1 MKKAI
6 FFFVTFFLAVTTAFP
21 QVDFEK
27 AMKEFEKKT
36 NDPGSVYGHNK
47 AVGKYYNIRGFKMYA
62 EIYGQG
68 KPLLFI
74 HGNGG
79 SAGNFFK
86 QVPYFSKKYKVIIAD
101 SRAQGKSVDTR
112 DSLSYNMMADDY
124 AALLDEL
131 KIDSAYVVG
140 WSDGGIDGLLLA
152 IRHPEKVKKL
162 AVTGANLRPDTTA
175 VPKGLW
181 DMLMPMYNELR
192 GKAYK
197 NAEEKA
203 GYKLVKLLIE
213 QEPIP
218 VTDLHK
224 ISCPVLVIGGD
235 HDLIWPAHTLEIFNN
250 IPDAYLWILPNS
262 GHATPVIYA
271 DDFNKNVDDFF
282 IKPFRR
288 FDTGKRFL

>member
-1 MKKAI
+1 MKKTIIA
-6 FFFVTFFLAVTTAFP
+6 FLIALLPATAVFS

-27 AMKEFEKKT
+27 AMQEFEKKT
-36 NDPGSVYGHNK
+36 NDPKSVYGHNK

-79 SAGNFFK
+79 SGGNFFK
-86 QVPYFSKKYKVIIAD
+86 QVPFFSKNYKVIIAD
-101 SRAQGKSVDTR
+101 SRAQGKSVDTG

-124 AALLDEL
+124 AALLDVL

-152 IRHPEKVKKL
+152 IRHPGKVKKL

-175 VPKGLW
+175 VPRELW
-181 DMLMPMYNELR
+181 EMLTPAYNDLK
-192 GKAYK
+192 GKANK
-197 NAEEKA
+197 KPEENAA
-203 GYKLVKLLIE
+203 YKLLKLLID

-218 VTDLHK
+218 LSDLHK

-235 HDLIWPAHTLEIFNN
+235 HDLIWPGHTLEISNN
-250 IPDAYLWILPNS
+250 ISNSYLWILPNS
-262 GHATPVIYA
+262 GHATPVMYA
-271 DDFNKNVDDFF
+271 NDFNKNVNDFF
-282 IKPFRR
+282 TKQFRI
-288 FDTGKRFL
+288 FDISKRFL